1 MYPLASL
8 CGLWA
13 APEATRRG
21 ANLPPLVPAPSKV
34 TQHKARHVSS
44 RTKDTVFENVVFE
57 LEDARDELAAHP
69 WLKPALFA
77 PPAQRVPLQLR
88 QAQRALHFLGLLKL
102 RVAPELP
109 LELWHEIVRHVFS
122 CETSAAQVLRVG
134 SRLELVAFPALPPE
148 AELELLA
155 AALQK
160 RTGPSDVALLDS
172 FCRRPARH
180 AAALADATAP
190 EAPEALEAP
199 EAPEA
204 PDAAPDAP
212 EAPDPAEAPEAPEAP
227 DAAAPGSLQTAAPDA
242 PSQAAHADGSV
253 RSSLALSLGGH
264 MRVRLSLTLETIR

>member
-1 MYPLASL
+1 M
-8 CGLWA
+8 
-13 APEATRRG
+13 
-21 ANLPPLVPAPSKV
+21 PALSKV
-34 TQHKARHVSS
+34 TQHNARHVSS

-88 QAQRALHFLGLLKL
+88 QARRALHFLGLLKL

-109 LELWHEIVRHVFS
+109 IELWHEIVRHVFS
-122 CETSAAQVLRVG
+122 CEAPAAQVMRVG
-134 SRLELVAFPALPPE
+134 TRLELVPFPALPPE

-180 AAALADATAP
+180 AAALADAAAP
-190 EAPEALEAP
+190 EAPG
-199 EAPEA
+199 A
-204 PDAAPDAP
+204 PDALDALGAPDAPDAP
-212 EAPDPAEAPEAPEAP
+212 EAS
-227 DAAAPGSLQTAAPDA
+227 DAAAPDIAAPDA
-242 PSQAAHADGSV
+242 PPEAARADGSV

-264 MRVRLSLTLETIR
+264 MRVRLSLTLVGAVST

>member
-1 MYPLASL
+1 M
-8 CGLWA
+8 
-13 APEATRRG
+13 
-21 ANLPPLVPAPSKV
+21 PAPSKV
-34 TQHKARHVSS
+34 TRHNARHVSS

-109 LELWHEIVRHVFS
+109 LELWQEIVRHVFS
-122 CETSAAQVLRVG
+122 CETPAAQVVRVG
-134 SRLELVAFPALPPE
+134 SRLELVPFPALPPE

-180 AAALADATAP
+180 AAALAGA
-190 EAPEALEAP
+190 
-199 EAPEA
+199 
-204 PDAAPDAP
+204 AAPDAP
-212 EAPDPAEAPEAPEAP
+212 DAPDAQDAQ
-227 DAAAPGSLQTAAPDA
+227 DAAAPDALDTSLDHALDSAAPDA
-242 PSQAAHADGSV
+242 PSEAARAQDGSV
-253 RSSLALSLGGH
+253 RSSLALSLGG
-264 MRVRLSLTLETIR
+264 VRLSLSLVGGR

>member
-1 MYPLASL
+1 M
-8 CGLWA
+8 
-13 APEATRRG
+13 
-21 ANLPPLVPAPSKV
+21 PAPSKV
-34 TQHKARHVSS
+34 TRHNARHVSS

-77 PPAQRVPLQLR
+77 PPAQRVSLQLR

-109 LELWHEIVRHVFS
+109 LELWQEIVRHVFS
-122 CETSAAQVLRVG
+122 CETPAAQVVRVG
-134 SRLELVAFPALPPE
+134 SRLELVPFPELPPE

-180 AAALADATAP
+180 AAALAGAAATD
-190 EAPEALEAP
+190 
-199 EAPEA
+199 A
-204 PDAAPDAP
+204 PDASGAPG
-212 EAPDPAEAPEAPEAP
+212 AP
-227 DAAAPGSLQTAAPDA
+227 DAAAPDAQDPQDTSLDHALDTAAPDA
-242 PSQAAHADGSV
+242 PSEAARASDGSV
-253 RSSLALSLGGH
+253 RSSLALSSGG
-264 MRVRLSLTLETIR
+264 VRLSLTIS

>member
-109 LELWHEIVRHVFS
+109 IELWHEIVRHVFS

-172 FCRRPARH
+172 FAGSAGSAGRSTRRAGGAGPGGSAGSAGSAGRGSTGQPAACSPGRSFPGG
-180 AAALADATAP
+180 ACGWVGALLAGAQFGRPYAR
-190 EAPEALEAP
+190 EAEF
-199 EAPEA
+199 
-204 PDAAPDAP
+204 DSRNDK
-212 EAPDPAEAPEAPEAP
+212 
-227 DAAAPGSLQTAAPDA
+227 
-242 PSQAAHADGSV
+242 
-253 RSSLALSLGGH
+253 
-264 MRVRLSLTLETIR
+264 IR